1 MINVLDNTYLP
12 TAYTTCMG
20 KKATGRI
27 FSSGEANTLYT
38 SIPSV
43 VASDS
48 AFPFEYGEE
57 VEVKISDDKLIIES
71 V

>member
-1 MINVLDNTYLP
+1 
-12 TAYTTCMG
+12 MG

-48 AFPFEYGEE
+48 AFPFEDGEE
-57 VEVKISDDKLIIES
+57 VEVEISDDKLIIES
-71 V
+71 S